1 MKKKT
6 NCLSI
11 RSKIWVAD
19 GAGKV
24 VFGLGRLKILAAIQ
38 RNGSILAASKEL
50 GMSYRAV
57 WGRIKATEDRL
68 GYPLLARNIGGKAG
82 GGSKLTP
89 FALEL
94 MERFGKLHRLV
105 AEESDKLF
113 DELMASR
120 LEPIGKSDGFND

>member
-6 NCLSI
+6 NYLSI
-11 RSKIWVAD
+11 RSKRWVAD
-19 GAGKV
+19 GSGKV
-24 VFGLGRLKILAAIQ
+24 VFGLGRLKILDAIK

-68 GYPLLARNIGGKAG
+68 GYPLLTRNIGGKTG
-82 GGSKLTP
+82 GGSQLTS

-94 MERFGKLHRLV
+94 MERFRKLHRLV

-113 DELMASR
+113 EELLSSR
-120 LEPIGKSDGFND
+120 LEPIGKNHDIND

>member
-1 MKKKT
+1 MKKKM

-24 VFGLGRLKILAAIQ
+24 VFGLGRLKILDAIN

-57 WGRIKATEDRL
+57 WARIKATEDRL
-68 GYPLLARNIGGKAG
+68 GYPLLTRNIGGKTG
-82 GGSKLTP
+82 GGSQLTA

-94 MERFGKLHRLV
+94 MERFRKLHRLV
-105 AEESDKLF
+105 AVESDKLF
-113 DELMASR
+113 DELLSSR
-120 LEPIGKSDGFND
+120 LGPIGKKHDIND